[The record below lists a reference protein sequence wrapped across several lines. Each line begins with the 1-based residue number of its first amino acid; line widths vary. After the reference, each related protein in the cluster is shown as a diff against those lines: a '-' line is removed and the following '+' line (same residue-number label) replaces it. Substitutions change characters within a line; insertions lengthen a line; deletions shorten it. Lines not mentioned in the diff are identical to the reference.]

1 MGLFEEIAANRRRS
15 FFLGAGMT
23 ALLAL
28 VGLSFGGAGGA
39 PEAGLAVGLALAAL
53 QGGVA
58 LAAGDRIVLGISRAR
73 EIRHGEDP
81 RLFNVVEEMAIA
93 AGLPRPRVYLIE
105 DSAPNAFATG
115 LRPQRAS
122 LAITTGLR
130 DKLTR
135 DELQGVMAHEMA
147 HVRNRDVRF
156 ATLMVVMVG
165 TIALLCDLFRR
176 RAWWISRGSRDAKGK
191 QAGAAAAVFLLLA
204 VILSILPPFF
214 AKLIQL
220 ASSRERELLADASA
234 AALTRNPL
242 GLASAL
248 EKIAAD
254 SEVLEAA
261 NRATMHL
268 YIVNPI
274 KSFEERASQLFS
286 THPPV
291 AERIARLRALAK
303 APPRESP
310 AAVE

>member
-1 MGLFEEIAANRRRS
+1 VGLFEEIAANRRRS
-15 FFLGAGMT
+15 LLLGTGMT

-28 VGLSFGGAGGA
+28 VGLSIGGAGGA
-39 PEAGLAVGLALAAL
+39 PEAGLAAGLALAAI

-58 LAAGDRIVLGISRAR
+58 LAAGDRVVLGISRAR
-73 EIRHGEDP
+73 EIRHSDDP

-93 AGLPRPRVYLIE
+93 AGLPAPRVYLIE

-115 LRPQRAS
+115 LRPDRAS

-130 DKLTR
+130 DKLDR
-135 DELQGVMAHEMA
+135 DELQGVMAHEMS

-156 ATLMVVMVG
+156 ATLLVVMVG

-176 RAWWISRGSRDAKGK
+176 NAFRFSAGGRSRRGR
-191 QAGAAAAVFLLLA
+191 QAGAAGAVFLLLA
-204 VILSILPPFF
+204 LLLSVVAPLV

-220 ASSRERELLADASA
+220 AASRRREFLADVSA

-248 EKIAAD
+248 EKIAKD
-254 SEVLEAA
+254 EEVLEVA

-274 KSFEERASQLFS
+274 QPFEERAASLFS
-286 THPPV
+286 THPPIE
-291 AERIARLRALAK
+291 ERVARLRALAK
-303 APPRESP
+303 APPREPS
-310 AAVE
+310 AAPG

>member
-15 FFLGAGMT
+15 LLLGTGMT

-28 VGLSFGGAGGA
+28 VGLSIGGAGGA
-39 PEAGLAVGLALAAL
+39 PEAGLAAGLALAAI

-58 LAAGDRIVLGISRAR
+58 LAAGDRVVLGISRAR
-73 EIRHGEDP
+73 EIRHSDDP

-93 AGLPRPRVYLIE
+93 AGLPAPRVYLIE

-115 LRPQRAS
+115 LRPDRAS

-130 DKLTR
+130 DKLDR
-135 DELQGVMAHEMA
+135 DELQGVMAHEMS

-156 ATLMVVMVG
+156 ATLLVVMVG

-176 RAWWISRGSRDAKGK
+176 NAFRFSAGGRSRRGR
-191 QAGAAAAVFLLLA
+191 QAGAAGAVFLLLA
-204 VILSILPPFF
+204 LLLSVVAPLV

-220 ASSRERELLADASA
+220 AASRRREFLADVSA

-248 EKIAAD
+248 EKIAKD
-254 SEVLEAA
+254 EEVLEVA

-274 KSFEERASQLFS
+274 QPFEERAASLFS
-286 THPPV
+286 THPPIE
-291 AERIARLRALAK
+291 ERVARLRALAK
-303 APPRESP
+303 APPREPS
-310 AAVE
+310 AAPG